1 MQQFV
6 STCLA
11 ERSSVAGPICKIA
24 FKTILR
30 YGWAALIFLTLGLY
44 FLFPASNSFEQIQ
57 EERKQPYELQATI
70 TGTAQLE
77 KYMEIENIKVASPV
91 ITFQTTLTNGN
102 FTLSSPVK
110 AVSTDYLQMELIEGS
125 MFHNQANMPFLILNS
140 YAAKHFADE
149 DEKEVSVQVND
160 SILISL
166 NGTEEKAIICG
177 IFEDDLETPIV
188 YMSYYEAAKYFPKG
202 ETVDLLFLLTGKGAA
217 EKAVQD
223 LGRQRVNVTL
233 DQNAIVRW
241 ELLQQ
246 QAVQYLITA
255 MGFLAC
261 TVVLMKRRESDRLI
275 SEFQRLLLSGITG
288 SQLKQI
294 FNLRIIFT
302 YGCCA
307 TTALL
312 IALLSGLCSL
322 TACISLPVIL
332 LLHYF
337 FISD

>member
-1 MQQFV
+1 M
-6 STCLA
+6 
-11 ERSSVAGPICKIA
+11 AGPICKIA
-24 FKTILR
+24 FKTIHR

-44 FLFPASNSFEQIQ
+44 FLFPASNSFERIQ

-110 AVSTDYLQMELIEGS
+110 AVSADYLQMELKEGS

-140 YAAKHFADE
+140 YAAKHFVDE
-149 DEKEVSVQVND
+149 DEKEASVQVND

-177 IFEDDLETPIV
+177 IFEDNLETPIV

-255 MGFLAC
+255 MGFLSC
-261 TVVLMKRRESDRLI
+261 SIVLIRRQHQYEQ
-275 SEFQRLLLSGITG
+275 EYLLPERQQLS
-288 SQLKQI
+288 
-294 FNLRIIFT
+294 
-302 YGCCA
+302 
-307 TTALL
+307 
-312 IALLSGLCSL
+312 LSGLTGQQINNFRHLRILFTYVSCLVIAFLIAWVSGKL
-322 TACISLPVIL
+322 VLAAGIAVVVAVIL
-332 LLHYF
+332 HYLLVQPS
-337 FISD
+337 I